1 MRKNN
6 NNQDDKISKHDL
18 IRKRDNIEKISEV
31 IENKKVILKKEQDK
45 INSKIFE
52 NIAYAIIIMLFFYFI
67 ILGSINISPES
78 FLTDLKVFSILLVIF
93 FIFLVEKSYKKS
105 DKNLCI
111 HGIEILFVAIST
123 LSAIYIYSLFVHR
136 FKMIVALI
144 SFGFGIYYIL
154 KSIIIYINLRKK
166 YYKEENDIKDIIKKE
181 K

>member
-1 MRKNN
+1 MKKNN
-6 NNQDDKISKHDL
+6 NKQEDKVSKREIKH
-18 IRKRDNIEKISEV
+18 KRDNIEKISEV
-31 IENKKVILKKEQDK
+31 IENQKVISKTEEGK

-52 NIAYAIIIMLFFYFI
+52 NIAYAIIIMLYLYFI

-78 FLTDLKVFSILLVIF
+78 FLLDLKVFSILLVLL

-105 DKNLCI
+105 NQNLCI
-111 HGIEILFVAIST
+111 HGVEILLVAIST

-136 FKMIVALI
+136 FKMIIALI
-144 SFGFGIYYIL
+144 SLGFGIYYIL